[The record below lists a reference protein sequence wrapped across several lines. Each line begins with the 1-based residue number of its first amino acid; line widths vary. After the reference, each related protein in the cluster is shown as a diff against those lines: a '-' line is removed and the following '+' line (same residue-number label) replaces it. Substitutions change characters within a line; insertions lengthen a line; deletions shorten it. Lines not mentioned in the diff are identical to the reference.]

1 MFNYTLMMINQN
13 ILAIIRAFLNMQ
25 KKFMKNSTPSQLPQ
39 PVLLN
44 FLAKF
49 LTDRKYLT
57 NTLIVVRQKYLQIF
71 IKPINSEA
79 NNKSPGND
87 GLTAEF
93 YNYFSNEL
101 TPVLLDVYN
110 SWGKLGTIGVTS
122 RTGISPI
129 FYIKK
134 VKNIYCK
141 TIYPFQLRL

>member
-25 KKFMKNSTPSQLPQ
+25 KKFMKNSTPSQLPH

-57 NTLIVVRQKYLQIF
+57 NILIIMRQKYLQIF
-71 IKPINSEA
+71 IKSINSEA

-93 YNYFSNEL
+93 YKYFSNEL

-110 SWGKLGTIGVTS
+110 SQGKLGTIGVTS
-122 RTGISPI
+122 RTIFSTI